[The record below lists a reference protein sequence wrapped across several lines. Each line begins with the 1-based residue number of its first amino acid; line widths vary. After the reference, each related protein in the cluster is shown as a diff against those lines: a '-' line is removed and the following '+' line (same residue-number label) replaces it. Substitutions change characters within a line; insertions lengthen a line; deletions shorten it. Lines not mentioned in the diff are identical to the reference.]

1 MESEQFQLTFNGSG
15 DVEFF
20 LTKCSLHSSLKG
32 HNGVK
37 SAQFVASRL
46 DGRAFDVYLRSSGDD
61 KKSFNGLQVNGGCL
75 TATLLKV

>member
-15 DVEFF
+15 DGEKF
-20 LTKCSLHSSLKG
+20 LTKCSLHSSLKD

-46 DGRAFDVYLRSSGDD
+46 DGRAFDVYLRLWDDD
-61 KKSFNGLQVNGGCL
+61 KKSFNRIKEELSELLQ
-75 TATLLKV
+75 TIF